1 MGRNYA
7 AFQSIICVVAV
18 RSVRFT
24 DDIVGLADLSRAG
37 QAIASNRVDL
47 AAARQQRE
55 VYRTAAAVEDTERQV
70 KSPEQAQLLEA
81 LEEASRMAMF
91 EASQNS
97 SAPNSSGSVSAVANL
112 ANVANVANVSNFANV
127 ANASNGSVLAEDSLS
142 VAERGN
148 AFESVK
154 SQSPFAFFQKDSAG
168 ASVLQRLARD
178 GARLD
183 IWMLCVACLTMG
195 LTCYSISYFAVRF
208 FWRQHVGTREFGAGE
223 KGLLTEDLANA
234 TPTLLSGVEEEAAS
248 RHWNANI
255 FSNPVQE
262 AFGLSAGDTF
272 E

>member
-70 KSPEQAQLLEA
+70 ESPEQAQLLEA
-81 LEEASRMAMF
+81 LEEASRMAVF

-112 ANVANVANVSNFANV
+112 ANVANV

-178 GARLD
+178 GAMLD

-195 LTCYSISYFAVRF
+195 LTCFSISYFAVRF